1 MKRALGAIAFVIV
14 VALAGAVLAAEAS
27 RARAEDLYEVI
38 VQRMDLVMFELG
50 DNDDPQV
57 IFEALNGRGTPLLPS
72 DLIKNRSL
80 A

>member
-1 MKRALGAIAFVIV
+1 MLQVADLDADRIKADLRDKVHGVKDLLG
-14 VALAGAVLAAEAS
+14 
-27 RARAEDLYEVI
+27 
-38 VQRMDLVMFELG
+38 LVMFELG